1 MCCGIYVS
9 IYDVLEKIRA
19 VHLTESYGG
28 QGMKY
33 LKVPK
38 LKYLMV
44 QKYKT
49 KYKKMGP
56 NTNLI

>member
-1 MCCGIYVS
+1 MI
-9 IYDVLEKIRA
+9 EKIRA
-19 VHLTESYGG
+19 LHLTESYGD

-49 KYKKMGP
+49 KYQKVGP